1 MWTPCEVEYLNALLF
16 VCDAGLLNAERLDR
30 EMEVGTEGQM
40 KIWGGGWGCIFLQPA
55 ACDYCAITVGLV

>member
-16 VCDAGLLNAERLDR
+16 VHDAGLLNAESQRLDR

-40 KIWGGGWGCIFLQPA
+40 KIWG
-55 ACDYCAITVGLV
+55 DRKSVV